1 MIQVG
6 ASIIDITPPSG
17 IAMAGFAAR
26 TAVAE
31 GDHDALTVRA
41 LSVDDTAVVT
51 VDVIGIDANL
61 SARAR
66 ARAYLPDQAITITAT
81 HTHGGQCRCRKI
93 VCGG

>member
-1 MIQVG
+1 
-6 ASIIDITPPSG
+6 
-17 IAMAGFAAR
+17 MAGFAAR
-26 TAVAE
+26 TGVAE

-66 ARAYLPDQAITITAT
+66 ARLLAGSGYYYTSDAYSRWTSVDA
-81 HTHGGQCRCRKI
+81 RKI

>member
-1 MIQVG
+1 MEWQWR
-6 ASIIDITPPSG
+6 ALLHAPEWLT
-17 IAMAGFAAR
+17 
-26 TAVAE
+26 

-41 LSVDDTAVVT
+41 LVVDETAVVT

-81 HTHGGQCRCRKI
+81 HTHGGPVSMPGDCLRRLISFHSQILKMRW
-93 VCGG
+93 